1 MCMTFKVQTVLSYK
15 HIKKDKKKGKSNF
28 LKLTKQSPFVTLDK
42 EVNYETLYIRGAN
55 QDVDD
60 KFHNFNDVC

>member
-1 MCMTFKVQTVLSYK
+1 M
-15 HIKKDKKKGKSNF
+15 GKSNF

-42 EVNYETLYIRGAN
+42 QVNDETLYIRGAN
-55 QDVDD
+55 YDVNN